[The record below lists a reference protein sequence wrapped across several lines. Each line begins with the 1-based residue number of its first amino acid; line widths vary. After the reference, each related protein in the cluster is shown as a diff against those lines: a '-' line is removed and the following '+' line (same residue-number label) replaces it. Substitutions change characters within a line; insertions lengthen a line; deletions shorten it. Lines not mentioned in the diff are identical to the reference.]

1 MTNKTIPVFFSSDN
15 NYVPYMAVSITSLMK
30 NASKDYH
37 YDIVILYS
45 KITDVNLKILQNLEN
60 ETFTIKL
67 IKMDDKAAE
76 LTKTSTD
83 NLCTDYY
90 SLSIYFRLFIPVM
103 FPEYDRG
110 IYLDSDIAVV
120 GDISQLYF
128 ENLDGM
134 SIGAITDQSVQKVP
148 PFIQYIEK
156 GLGVP
161 VKTYVN
167 SGILLMDLKQL
178 RDMNFSARF
187 LEVLNKYHFE
197 TVAPDQDYL
206 NVLCQKKIK
215 ILSPQWN
222 AMSSNDIKDIK
233 EPKII
238 HYNLFGKPWR
248 YDHITYE
255 EIFWEYAKACP
266 YYEQIVNYKKNY
278 PDKKRKLAEKYLQEM
293 LDKAIRVS
301 EAEINFAY
309 YFTSGKEKYF

>member
-1 MTNKTIPVFFSSDN
+1 MTNKTIPIFFSSDN
-15 NYVPYMAVSITSLMK
+15 NYVPYMTVSITSLMK

-134 SIGAITDQSVQKVP
+134 PIGAITDQSVQKVP

>member
-1 MTNKTIPVFFSSDN
+1 MANKTIPIFFSSDN

-45 KITDVNLKILQNLEN
+45 KLTAANLKTLQSLEN

-67 IKMDDKAAE
+67 IKMDDKAKE

-103 FPEYDRG
+103 FPEYEKG

-120 GDISQLYF
+120 GDISELYN

-134 SIGAITDQSVQKVP
+134 PVGAITDQSVQKVP

-178 RDMNFSARF
+178 REMNFSARF

-222 AMSSNDIKDIK
+222 AMSSNDIKDI
-233 EPKII
+233 ENPKII
-238 HYNLFGKPWR
+238 HFNLFGKPWR

-255 EIFWEYAKACP
+255 EVFWEYAKACP
-266 YYEQIVNYKKNY
+266 YYDAIVEYKKNY

-293 LDKAIRVS
+293 LDKAVRVS
-301 EAEINFAY
+301 NAEINFAY
-309 YFTSGKEKYF
+309 YFTTGKEAYF